1 METKWISLIII
12 VWVASIFGGMAYSE
26 YSNNQCK
33 VAAIAQGMSADDII
47 KLCK

>member
-1 METKWISLIII
+1 MESKWWAITVAVWIS
-12 VWVASIFGGMAYSE
+12 SIFGGMAYSE

-33 VAAIAQGMSADDII
+33 VAAIAQGMSVDDII